1 MNKQQQEAASEQ
13 YRNKFVFNQRGGS
26 IEIDNTTGQESIY
39 FTQYTG
45 NNIKITPQVI
55 SEYATNN

>member
-39 FTQYTG
+39 FTQYPRTG
-45 NNIKITPQVI
+45 GRT
-55 SEYATNN
+55 